1 MSEKVQ
7 TWLLLAKKHCGN
19 DVEDFSLIKN
29 APWKCR
35 ELVLEHVWRTM
46 RDLGEVRPPFIGA
59 PEKSGFVKSRRISR
73 VQYSENTTQHGH
85 LVPNGRGFTLLV
97 KVGLTPE
104 RERSVI
110 AHELGHTY
118 FFDVT
123 KDPPEPFS
131 THGFSWENIE
141 GPSYEIGR
149 GILVPRRWLLDRARR
164 PSLESF
170 LSLMHD
176 FRVSAQVLARR
187 LVHDVRLWDIL
198 LVISPEHLI
207 LSRRSAGSVF
217 KGQSF
222 RSFRTDESLGI
233 LTSLVTASPPGKI
246 SRYVEP
252 FGRERFLVEVYKAQ
266 SGERSF
272 CLIRDSNSQMPSS
285 QTRLEPDLL
294 VNAAQPI
301 RESAIFE

>member
-1 MSEKVQ
+1 M
-7 TWLLLAKKHCGN
+7 G
-19 DVEDFSLIKN
+19 DFSLIKN

-35 ELVLEHVWRTM
+35 ELVLEHVWHTM
-46 RDLGEVRPPFIGA
+46 RDLGEVRPPFLA
-59 PEKSGFVKSRRISR
+59 TPEKSAFVKSRKVSR

-85 LVPNGRGFTLLV
+85 LIPDGGGFTLLV

-104 RERSVI
+104 RTRNVI

-123 KDPPEPFS
+123 KNPPEPFS
-131 THGFSWENIE
+131 TQDFSWENTE

-149 GILVPRRWLLDRARR
+149 EILAPRMWLLDRAQR

-198 LVISPEHLI
+198 LVISPEQLM
-207 LSRRSAGSVF
+207 LSGRSVGSV
-217 KGQSF
+217 
-222 RSFRTDESLGI
+222 
-233 LTSLVTASPPGKI
+233 LTSLVTTSPPGKI
-246 SRYVEP
+246 SRYVES
-252 FGRERFLVEVYKAQ
+252 FGRERLLVELYRAQ

-272 CLIRDSNSQMPSS
+272 CLIRGSNSQVLSS
-285 QTRLEPDLL
+285 QTRLEPHIS
-294 VNAAQPI
+294 VNG
-301 RESAIFE
+301 S

>member
-1 MSEKVQ
+1 
-7 TWLLLAKKHCGN
+7 
-19 DVEDFSLIKN
+19 
-29 APWKCR
+29 
-35 ELVLEHVWRTM
+35 M
-46 RDLGEVRPPFIGA
+46 RDLGEVRPPFLA
-59 PEKSGFVKSRRISR
+59 TPEKSAFVKSRKVSR

-85 LVPNGRGFTLLV
+85 LIPDGGGFTLLV

-104 RERSVI
+104 RTRNVI

-123 KDPPEPFS
+123 KNPPEPFS
-131 THGFSWENIE
+131 TQDFSWENTE

-149 GILVPRRWLLDRARR
+149 EILAPRMWLLDRAQR

-198 LVISPEHLI
+198 LVISPEQLM
-207 LSRRSAGSVF
+207 LSGRSVGSVF

-222 RSFRTDESLGI
+222 KSFRPDEYLGL
-233 LTSLVTASPPGKI
+233 LTSLVTTSPPGKI
-246 SRYVEP
+246 SRYVES
-252 FGRERFLVEVYKAQ
+252 FGRERLLVELYRAQ

-272 CLIRDSNSQMPSS
+272 CLIRGSNSQVLSS
-285 QTRLEPDLL
+285 QTRLEPHIS
-294 VNAAQPI
+294 VNG
-301 RESAIFE
+301 S